1 MPRQSA
7 RRRERKRDMMKFGL
21 FGGAQAVPGDVVTE
35 AALGYEEYGAYIQLA
50 EKLGYE
56 SAWLV
61 EHHFTGFSQ
70 LSATLTYIAYLAG
83 ITKKIRLGNAVVVVP
98 WHHPILLAEQVAT
111 IDQISKGRYDFG
123 IGRGYRANEF
133 YGFGLDMS
141 DAQGIFEE
149 SVAFMRRAFTETER
163 WDYKSDRWEFNGIIV
178 EPPVVQKPYP
188 PMWVGAAS
196 EGSIRGAA
204 RNGFNLLLAQV
215 PSFETIGQS
224 LDYYRDELDK
234 MGEEFDPD
242 RVAVC
247 RGLMVANSNAER
259 AEAHVLRN
267 KFLTEVQVLATDPRF
282 QAKSFVPA
290 DRHKDRGDPT
300 QTSEAGAIVGNSE
313 EMIDRVGRLYEVG
326 IRNILLHDLS
336 GSSDALHQ
344 VAEEVMPH
352 FQKKSSVRA
361 AE

>member
-1 MPRQSA
+1 
-7 RRRERKRDMMKFGL
+7 MKFGL

-141 DAQGIFEE
+141 EAGAIFEE
-149 SVAFMRRAFTETER
+149 SIALLKKSFTTTDR
-163 WDYKSDRWEFNGIIV
+163 WSYKSDSWEYNDIIV

-188 PMWVGAAS
+188 PMWVGAGS
-196 EGSIRGAA
+196 EASIRRVA
-204 RNGFNLLLAQV
+204 RDGFNLLLDQIS
-215 PSFETIGQS
+215 SFEAIGEKIAI
-224 LDYYRDELDK
+224 YRDELAKLGKD
-234 MGEEFDPD
+234 FDPYT
-242 RVAVC
+242 VGVT
-247 RGLMVANSNAER
+247 RGLMVADDAAARRGGQRDSCGAGGSQQR
-259 AEAHVLRN
+259 A
-267 KFLTEVQVLATDPRF
+267 
-282 QAKSFVPA
+282 
-290 DRHKDRGDPT
+290 
-300 QTSEAGAIVGNSE
+300 
-313 EMIDRVGRLYEVG
+313 
-326 IRNILLHDLS
+326 
-336 GSSDALHQ
+336 
-344 VAEEVMPH
+344 
-352 FQKKSSVRA
+352 VRA
-361 AE
+361 GLDV